1 MLSAANATDCRQE
14 AVMSKKLTAL
24 YTRISREDGDKPES
38 CSIET
43 QKRILTSY
51 AEQNGLVPYKIW
63 VDDGA
68 SGKDFQRPAFQE
80 MYAEIEKGNIGT
92 VAVKELDRFGRAYLE
107 SGMYR
112 EEFRKL
118 GVRFISLAENL
129 DSANGDG
136 DDFTPFREVINE
148 FYLRQYS
155 KKIKAAYKSRGL
167 AGKHTSS
174 FCPYGYYKSPEDK
187 NQWLIDSYAA
197 DVVRR
202 VFRMTMDGKGPYQI
216 CCELEAEKILT
227 PGAYLAEK
235 GTGLHKSHVFENP
248 YHWTSTTVCSM
259 LKKQEYLGHT
269 VNFKS
274 KKESYKDK
282 KNTYVPEDEWLIFPN
297 THEPIID
304 QATFDNVQR
313 IRGNVKRYPDGFGY
327 VHPLTGLV
335 RCADCGGKLYV
346 HRITNGKD
354 RPMYVCGNYN
364 KIPVGSKCVSAHRIS
379 ADTLMELIAE
389 TLRKV
394 VKFAETD
401 RAEFAKLVQ
410 ETLAAKQTGEVK
422 AQKKRLAACNKR
434 LNELEILYPKIYED
448 YALGKLPEKQFAA
461 LSEKYVAEQTALEK
475 EAEELTAAIGQFEGG
490 AERAE
495 QFMELVERYENF
507 DELTPN
513 IINEFV
519 EKVVVYERDR
529 KGSIQTTQRI
539 DIHLN
544 FIGEFEIPQEEID
557 PAELA
562 AQEEARRKR
571 EETKDRLHRN
581 YLSRKERG
589 VEAIYYQRRKERE
602 RAQAEATAT

>member
-1 MLSAANATDCRQE
+1 
-14 AVMSKKLTAL
+14 MSKKLTAL